1 MTIPR
6 WWNVLAA
13 LAVLAGGAD
22 AGLIVPIDC
31 WPSVGAEPDPL
42 PPISEY
48 VTFNPYQP
56 PMIILYDPAHW
67 PDDGGWLPDP
77 VANEWELEPL
87 GENEYLEDLML
98 HWLYLED
105 PRGMDWI
112 RLGNNYTF
120 GL

>member
-1 MTIPR
+1 MQLR
-6 WWNVLAA
+6 FCVVAA

-22 AGLIVPIDC
+22 AGLVVIP
-31 WPSVGAEPDPL
+31 PSVGAEPDPL

-48 VTFNPYQP
+48 VTFDPSRP
-56 PMIILYDPAHW
+56 PMVILYDPADW
-67 PDDGGWLPDP
+67 PDDGDWLPDP
-77 VANEWELEPL
+77 VGDGWELEPL
-87 GENEYLEDLML
+87 GEDEYLRLLML

-120 GL
+120 GP